1 MNDIQDWLS
10 IGNPDGEPFKVGRMT
25 PNVFTFLW
33 NIDKG

>member
-10 IGNPDGEPFKVGRMT
+10 IGILMEGLFKVWCPT
-25 PNVFTFLW
+25 QTYSIFLW